1 MAAPFTFSF
10 NTCLMSIYFMLG
22 HVLSLGNTVMAC
34 IAKVLIFMGPT
45 FYCAKGGISPQKSK
59 LIMR

>member
-10 NTCLMSIYFMLG
+10 NTCLMSTYFMLG
-22 HVLSLGNTVMAC
+22 HVLSDGNTVMAC

-45 FYCAKGGISPQKSK
+45 FYCAKGNNSP
-59 LIMR
+59 